1 MIFSDNDFKTSSQK
15 LAIFKDLPP
24 GLYAVRIT
32 GEESKLTKSGTGE
45 YLQLTFEV
53 IDGPYAGNKIF
64 DRLNLRNPSDRAM
77 EIARKT
83 LVAICE
89 AVSVTELNES
99 SELLGKVLRI
109 TTVNE
114 FYQDKAYPRVRSYSA
129 LAQDETR
136 TKCHNNNDSLEYLP
150 F

>member
-24 GLYAVRIT
+24 GLYSVRIT

-45 YLQLTFEV
+45 YLQLTFEI
-53 IDGPYAGNKIF
+53 IDGPYAGNRIF

-83 LVAICE
+83 LVSICE
-89 AVSVTELNES
+89 AVSVIGLKES

-114 FYQDKAYPRVRSYSA
+114 SYQDKTYPRVRSYSA
-129 LAQDETR
+129 LAQDKNR
-136 TKCHNNNDSLEYLP
+136 TIRHGNIDSFEDLP